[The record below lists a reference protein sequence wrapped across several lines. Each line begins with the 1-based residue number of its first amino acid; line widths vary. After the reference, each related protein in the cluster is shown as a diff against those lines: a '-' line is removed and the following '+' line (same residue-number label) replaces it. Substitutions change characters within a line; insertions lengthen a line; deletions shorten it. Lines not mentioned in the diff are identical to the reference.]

1 MFPSRFPAKIF
12 SESLNIHV
20 HAILVNSAHY
30 TLLKIFILV
39 TADEEYQCFTFQ

>member
-12 SESLNIHV
+12 SEYLNIYV

-39 TADEEYQCFTFQ
+39 ITDEEYKC